1 MSGPNGNF
9 VITKRRRSAL
19 FFTFI
24 LLISSVLS
32 MITIPE
38 VEANNT
44 TSSAWTLS
52 PGADYDYV
60 CENENFDGCDAGSY
74 GSGVDEVD
82 YWKATFYEGD
92 DFTVS
97 VYNYCNPHL
106 AAITLSYYTPG
117 IGWNTAQ
124 QIDCDVSKQ
133 VSRTV
138 SGSTYGTYYFSVRG
152 LDGWGGDATDYQIY
166 LSLDTTYRNRD
177 NDGYIDSSDDCDTSY
192 GSSNR
197 GSYYGCPDSDGD
209 GWADIEDDFPSDS
222 SEWNDYD
229 GDGYGDNEDEFP
241 YDSSEWSDW
250 DNDGYGD
257 NEDVFPYDSSEWD
270 DYDGDGYGDNE
281 DEFPSDPGEWSDD
294 DNDGVGDNEDEF
306 PNDPNEQRDSDGDG
320 IGDNSDPTPYG
331 GQGITDADNDG
342 VHDQDD
348 DCPDTSSSNGVDING
363 CASYQLDS
371 DGDGVTNDVDNCPN
385 HSNYGQSDVDGDG
398 VGDSCDSQNGLDSD
412 GDGVS
417 NSQDI
422 CPNTTTNYVDANGC
436 APYQKDSDG
445 DGVVDSN
452 DDCDYTPNGAEV
464 DYKGCPVEID
474 PEDLIEDYAPT
485 LEFDSRENYFPID
498 RHWDDMDVSNNWE
511 SYYSTSHQR
520 TTYTNIIEEQNHYVF
535 EYWYYYADSR
545 PAAFPGGQY
554 CVWQWCGWHEHD
566 FEYVFVWVE
575 KDTLDPFYMATSQHL
590 WINEYIIDSVAD
602 IRVQV
607 EWGGHGMIH
616 SPSKTESYAN
626 GAGETLYPSSQTFKP
641 LSSSSGDA
649 VTGGWLSGDSC
660 SFAYQCLAPWYQD
673 VFGNPDQ
680 IYNYGTKGDY
690 QHNIPSAWLSSKLN
704 SPAEHYIV
712 DSTGNKTGIV
722 NGEIVQEI
730 PFSWYDAEN
739 EQVVILGGLE
749 DYQVVVNGLED
760 GVYGLNVWYFTDN
773 ETVEFNGTAIPTT
786 VNESHIFTLN
796 STQLSEGNDGVEIQ
810 IDSNGNGTVD
820 KVIYANNSLSGTQFV
835 ALQTPPDSK
844 DPVDDSEIE
853 GSDSS
858 SSSSPIDI
866 GTLAI
871 IGAMLFLILVIVLFA
886 RTKRIIN
893 VDKVIPKLPDGTSSN
908 KMPLH
913 APGPVAM
920 PPPPIA
926 NSPMINHQRQLMQPK
941 MHVQVPIS
949 QINYALSPAMLNP
962 PQNGKQCLSCGQNN
976 HPDARDCVHC
986 WSSII

>member
-1 MSGPNGNF
+1 MSGANRNF
-9 VITKRRRSAL
+9 VVTKKRHSAL
-19 FFTFI
+19 LFTFI
-24 LLISSVLS
+24 LLASSALS
-32 MITIPE
+32 MIAIPE

-44 TSSAWTLS
+44 TSSASTLS
-52 PGADYDYV
+52 TGYNYEYV
-60 CENENFDGCDAGSY
+60 CENDNFDWCDSGNY
-74 GSGVDEVD
+74 GSGVDEFD
-82 YWKATFYEGD
+82 YWKVTLYQGD
-92 DFTVS
+92 ELIVTI
-97 VYNYCNPHL
+97 YNYCNPHMSS
-106 AAITLSYYTPG
+106 ITLRYYTPG
-117 IGWNTAQ
+117 IGWDSAQ
-124 QIDCDVSKQ
+124 QADCDVSKQ

-138 SGSTYGTYYFSVRG
+138 SGSTYGTFYFEVRG
-152 LDGWGGDATDYQIY
+152 LDTWGGDATDYYIHLY
-166 LSLDTTYRNRD
+166 LDTTYRDRD
-177 NDGYIDSSDDCDTSY
+177 NDGYDDRDDDCDTSY

-241 YDSSEWSDW
+241 YDSSEWRDW

-257 NEDVFPYDSSEWD
+257 NEDVFPYDSSEWA

-281 DEFPSDPGEWSDD
+281 DEFPSDPSEWYDD
-294 DNDGVGDNEDEF
+294 DNDGVGNNEDEF

-348 DCPDTSSSNGVDING
+348 DCPNTSSGQSVDSNG
-363 CASYQLDS
+363 CAENQLDS
-371 DGDGVTNDVDNCPN
+371 DNDGITNDVDNCPY
-385 HSNYGQSDVDGDG
+385 HSNYGQSDVDNDGDG
-398 VGDSCDSQNGLDSD
+398 DACDSQNGNDSD
-412 GDGVS
+412 DDGVP
-417 NSQDI
+417 NSQDL

-452 DDCDYTPNGAEV
+452 DHCDYTPYGTEV

-485 LEFDSRENYFPID
+485 LEFDSRENFFPID
-498 RHWDDMDVSNNWE
+498 RHWDDAYISDNWE
-511 SYYSTSHQR
+511 SYSSTSHQR
-520 TTYTNIIEEQNHYVF
+520 TTYTNVIEKQNHYVF
-535 EYWYYYADSR
+535 EYWYYYVDSR

-554 CVWQWCGWHEHD
+554 CVFQWCGWHEHD

-616 SPSKTESYAN
+616 SPSKTENYAN

-641 LSSSSGDA
+641 LRSSSGDA

-680 IYNYGTKGDY
+680 IYNYGTKGHY
-690 QHNIPSAWLSSKLN
+690 QHDIASAWLSSKLN

-722 NGEIVQEI
+722 NGEIVQDI

-739 EQVVILGGLE
+739 EQVIILGGLE

-760 GVYGLNVWYFTDN
+760 GVYGLNVWDFTDN
-773 ETVEFNGTAIPTT
+773 ETVEFNGSAIPTA
-786 VNESHIFTLN
+786 VNESHTFTLN

-835 ALQTPPDSK
+835 ALQNPPDSE
-844 DPVDDSEIE
+844 DPVDDSETE

-858 SSSSPIDI
+858 SSSSLIDTGI
-866 GTLAI
+866 LAI
-871 IGAMLFLILVIVLFA
+871 IGVIIFLLLIVVVIA
-886 RTKRIIN
+886 RTRGRETLPKN
-893 VDKVIPKLPDGTSSN
+893 IPALTN
-908 KMPLH
+908 QMPLN
-913 APGPVAM
+913 APVPMTVLSAPVV
-920 PPPPIA
+920 
-926 NSPMINHQRQLMQPK
+926 NSPMINQQHQFMQPVGPQQQIT
-941 MHVQVPIS
+941 HIS
-949 QINYALSPAMLNP
+949 QPPMVNP
-962 PQNGKQCLSCGQNN
+962 QINGKQCLVCGLNN
-976 HPDARDCVHC
+976 HPDARDCIHC
-986 WSSII
+986 WSSIV